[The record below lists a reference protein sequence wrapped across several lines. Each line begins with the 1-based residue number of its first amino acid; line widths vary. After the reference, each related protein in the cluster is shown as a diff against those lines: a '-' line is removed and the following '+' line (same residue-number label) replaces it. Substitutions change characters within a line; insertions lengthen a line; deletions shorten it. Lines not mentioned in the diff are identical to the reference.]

1 MSARENLR
9 ADIWE
14 VIPDDD
20 AEALID
26 AYRAEVLAEAKVE
39 TVAWL
44 AKKATEQ
51 KTYDAAVLAS
61 KVDRGAVRAFLGTG
75 HYRDAMDAHRVEVLT
90 EAAAELDRIAD
101 TVEARVAEHYGPASG
116 IGPGSAQMLRD
127 AAGNVR
133 YMARKDTRE
142 GESTTAAPDFF
153 QPGHAYTHRNGSG
166 FRCVTVTAHPNTG
179 ERRALGWIV
188 RNGWHEAGALDPDD
202 WTQYD
207 GCEQPA
213 DKAVEPATVEFSDG
227 TVTLTHWDIV
237 ELAPD
242 YYGHT
247 FMQIGGWLP
256 KGWEQ
261 GSISHGTNH
270 MVRADLP
277 GTSAHTNDVNV
288 QIEVKGYGGPRRYM
302 KIQWRHA
309 YGPAKD
315 HRRTGGEAR

>member
-133 YMARKDTRE
+133 YMARKDIGGGQPPADESTQLQLQTRIYDSLASFNAVACWDVLRLAQMRQYLAE
-142 GESTTAAPDFF
+142 HLAGALGPAAGESTTTTPGFF
-153 QPGHAYTHRNGSG
+153 QPGHDYTHRDGSD
-166 FRCVTVTAHPNTG
+166 FKCVTVTAHPITG
-179 ERRALGWIV
+179 ERRALGWII
-188 RNGWHEAGALDPDD
+188 RNGRHEGATLDPDD

-207 GCEQPA
+207 GYEPPA
-213 DKAVEPATVEFSDG
+213 SD
-227 TVTLTHWDIV
+227 
-237 ELAPD
+237 
-242 YYGHT
+242 
-247 FMQIGGWLP
+247 
-256 KGWEQ
+256 
-261 GSISHGTNH
+261 
-270 MVRADLP
+270 
-277 GTSAHTNDVNV
+277 
-288 QIEVKGYGGPRRYM
+288 
-302 KIQWRHA
+302 
-309 YGPAKD
+309 
-315 HRRTGGEAR
+315 EAAARD